1 MIKQKIKAIK
11 DIQSVPC
18 VSILLPTHRTAPDN
32 QQDPILLK
40 NLIRETE
47 RRLNNEFGKN
57 VSAELVSKL
66 TQMASDYNFQ
76 TSLDGLALYAC
87 QETHEI
93 IRFPL
98 PVKERIV
105 INGTFA
111 TRDLYRSMHHQEVY
125 FILHLQLNEAKLYD
139 AYGDRVSTE
148 VRNEGFPYLN
158 DVPEPDDESG
168 NPSEAEKVRIRTFL
182 QRTDKR
188 LQDFLME
195 HAARM
200 VVVATEPIQAI
211 LKEITEDKNVFIGY
225 TTPPGQ
231 PNLSDMAK
239 KAWIVVEEWIARE
252 KERAKEE
259 LADAVNDQR
268 FASDLNDIWR
278 AVNEGRGDILLVEEG
293 YFQPAHFKEG
303 HISLDEPDDASGRID
318 DIVDEIIELCIEKRG
333 SVVFIPDGE
342 LPTFDRIGLITRY

>member
-1 MIKQKIKAIK
+1 MIKRKIKAIK
-11 DIQSVPC
+11 DIQSIPC

-32 QQDPILLK
+32 KQDPILLK
-40 NLIRETE
+40 NLIREAE
-47 RRLNNEFGKN
+47 RRLKDEFEN
-57 VSAELVSKL
+57 SVSGELVSKL
-66 TQMASDYNFQ
+66 TQMAGDYNFQ
-76 TSLDGLALYAC
+76 TSLDGLALYVC
-87 QETHEI
+87 QETQET

-111 TRDLYRSMHHQEVY
+111 TRDLYRSMHHQEAY
-125 FILHLQLNEAKLYD
+125 FILHLQPNEAKLYD
-139 AYGDRVSTE
+139 AYGDRISTE

-158 DVPEPDDESG
+158 DVPEPDDEPE
-168 NPSEAEKVRIRTFL
+168 NPFDAEETRTRTFL
-182 QRTDKR
+182 RRTDKR

-200 VVVATEPIQAI
+200 VVVASEPLQAI
-211 LKEITEDKNVFIGY
+211 LKEVTEDKNVFIGY
-225 TTPPGQ
+225 TTPPEQ
-231 PNLSDMAK
+231 PNLSDLSK
-239 KAWIVVEEWIARE
+239 KAWVVVEDWIGSE

-259 LADAVNDQR
+259 LVDAVNDQR

-278 AVNEGRGDILLVEEG
+278 AVNEGRGDILLVEKG

-303 HISLDEPDDASGRID
+303 HISLDEPEDASGRID

-333 SVVFIPDGE
+333 TVVFIPDGE